1 MIEKTAGII
10 LHSLK
15 YSETSIIA
23 RVYTRETGLQS
34 YLVPGVRKAKA
45 RFKKNLFQ
53 PLSIVEL
60 VAYHKER
67 ESLQHIKE
75 ISCPQPYDSIPY
87 AVNKSSIALFL
98 AEILNHALKNQEA
111 NAQLFDFLSESF
123 KQLDQTHENIANF
136 HLIFLIRLSR
146 YLGFKPRDNHDKH
159 HRFFNIR
166 EGMFQHKADD
176 PGYCLSERLS
186 LIFLQLINTETFY
199 EQELRISKKVRKD
212 LLQKTIDYYRYHLE
226 GMPEIKSHNVLEA
239 VLGE

>member
-10 LHSLK
+10 LHSFN

-23 RVYTRETGLQS
+23 KVYTRQSGLQS
-34 YLVPGVRKAKA
+34 YLVPGVRKTRS

-67 ESLQHIKE
+67 GGLQHIKE

-87 AVNKSSIALFL
+87 AITKTSIAIFL

-111 NAQLFDFLSESF
+111 NTQLYDFLAESLW
-123 KQLDQTHENIANF
+123 QLDQSSGSIANY
-136 HLIFLIRLSR
+136 HLVFLVRLSQ
-146 YLGFKPRDNHDKH
+146 YLGFKPRENHDKH

-166 EGMFQHKADD
+166 EGLFLHRADN
-176 PGYCLSERLS
+176 PEYCLSERLS
-186 LIFLQLINTETFY
+186 LIFLQVVNTEISKQ
-199 EQELRISKKVRKD
+199 QELNIIREDRKI
-212 LLQKTIDYYRYHLE
+212 LLQKIIDYFRYHLE
-226 GMPEIKSHNVLEA
+226 GMPEIRSHAVLEV